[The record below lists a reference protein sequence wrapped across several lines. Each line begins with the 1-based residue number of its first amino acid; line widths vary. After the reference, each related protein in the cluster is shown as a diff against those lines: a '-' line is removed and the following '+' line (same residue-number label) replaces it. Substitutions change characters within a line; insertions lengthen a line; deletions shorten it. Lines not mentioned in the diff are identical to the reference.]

1 MVTTRCSISS
11 AATARSFKAK
21 MPIIQHADPG
31 CGPQERRWRD
41 RCVDAG
47 LEDDWLERLN
57 AFAVLD
63 LISICEGHPDEP
75 EFEHRRTPHINFR
88 VKEIHAETI
97 AALWNS
103 ERALLAALIDE
114 AFLALPLSVVFEV
127 RSGRE
132 LRLGSAA
139 DFSLCLLKLKPAPLS
154 LDRRL
159 PFKAEWFRLAIAAI
173 ETLDH
178 RLAEQLG

>member
-1 MVTTRCSISS
+1 
-11 AATARSFKAK
+11 
-21 MPIIQHADPG
+21 MPIVQQADPG

-47 LEDDWLERLN
+47 LDDDWLERLN
-57 AFAVLD
+57 ALAVLD
-63 LISICEGHPDEP
+63 LISICEGHLDEP
-75 EFEHRRTPHINFR
+75 VFEHRLTPHINLR

-103 ERALLAALIDE
+103 DRATLAALIDE

-127 RSGRE
+127 RCGRE
-132 LRLGSAA
+132 LRSGSAA
-139 DFSLCLLKLKPAPLS
+139 DLVLCLLKLKPAPLT
-154 LDRRL
+154 LDRR
-159 PFKAEWFRLAIAAI
+159 PPVKAEWFRLAIAAI

-178 RLAEQLG
+178 RLADQLG

>member
-1 MVTTRCSISS
+1 
-11 AATARSFKAK
+11 
-21 MPIIQHADPG
+21 MPIVQQADPG

-41 RCVDAG
+41 RCVDTG
-47 LEDDWLERLN
+47 LKDDWLERLN
-57 AFAVLD
+57 ALAVFD

-103 ERALLAALIDE
+103 EQATLAALMDK

-127 RSGRE
+127 RSGRK
-132 LRLGSAA
+132 LRSGSAA
-139 DFSLCLLKLKPAPLS
+139 DFVLYPEIAYVKRIGEKSRSLSNASSAARNAACRVARCYRR
-154 LDRRL
+154 RRL
-159 PFKAEWFRLAIAAI
+159 K
-173 ETLDH
+173 T
-178 RLAEQLG
+178 

>member
-1 MVTTRCSISS
+1 
-11 AATARSFKAK
+11 
-21 MPIIQHADPG
+21 MPIFQQAEPG

-41 RCVDAG
+41 KCVDAG
-47 LEDDWLERLN
+47 LDDDWLERLN
-57 AFAVLD
+57 SLAVLD

-97 AALWNS
+97 AAFWNS
-103 ERALLAALIDE
+103 ERDILAALIDK

-132 LRLGSAA
+132 LRSGSAA
-139 DFSLCLLKLKPAPLS
+139 DFVLCLLKLKPAPLS
-154 LDRRL
+154 LDRR
-159 PFKAEWFRLAIAAI
+159 PPAKAEWFRLTIDAI

-178 RLAEQLG
+178 CLADQLG